1 VAQASPAIV
10 ATNSAE
16 PVAPFW
22 HTVLFVLIFLA
33 LGVADALR
41 IQHTPGVY
49 PHRMR
54 TYIFSIAFEWGMV
67 AYVWWFGLRPRGK
80 LMSDLI
86 GGRWARLSDFFRDVG
101 VAFLFWLVV
110 VAMLIM
116 SRFLLGPN
124 PAATKAIKLLS
135 PRTGAEMIVWVL
147 VSVTAGITEEFL
159 FRGYLQRQLLAVTK
173 SPHAAVVLQ
182 ATVFGAVHL
191 YQGWKGAVGITI
203 YGALFGVLA
212 LMRRSLL
219 PGMMQHTAQ
228 DTFSGIAASLLSKRG
243 YM

>member
-1 VAQASPAIV
+1 VAQADAAVV
-10 ATNSAE
+10 ATDTDS
-16 PVAPFW
+16 VAPLW
-22 HTVLFVLIFLA
+22 HTIVFVLIFVALA
-33 LGVADALR
+33 VANVWR
-41 IQHTPGVY
+41 IQHAAGVL

-54 TYIFSIAFEWGMV
+54 GYIFSILFEWGMV

-80 LMSDLI
+80 RMNDLI
-86 GGRWARLSDFFRDVG
+86 GRKWSGASDFFRDVG

-116 SRFLLGPN
+116 VRLVLGPN

-135 PRTGAEMIVWVL
+135 PRTGAEMFVWVL
-147 VSVTAGITEEFL
+147 VSATAGITEEFL
-159 FRGYLQRQLLAVTK
+159 FRGYLQRQFLALTK
-173 SPHAAVVLQ
+173 NPHAAVVLQ
-182 ATVFGAVHL
+182 AIVFGSAHM

-212 LMRRSLL
+212 MMRRSLL

-228 DTFSGIAASLLSKRG
+228 DTFSGIAMSLLLKRG